1 MLLAVAALTLTACTG
16 SPPSH
21 DGPWMSRIPNTGRM
35 TAAVG
40 SMYVSP
46 DEEWITFFEQ
56 NGVGLAVGLASIEL
70 ATGRR
75 VEHHLDQLPPADMAR
90 LGSDPFNL
98 LEANQGAG
106 AGWRDGILYLS
117 NPARGP
123 RDALV
128 VVNSEP
134 AITCGSKPRGRLL
147 MSDGPAWYSWSQTLK
162 GRLGQ
167 GSAVNGLW
175 DAMKCSAAWRNGR
188 YDETTYAYDAD
199 SRAIVAREAG
209 HETQKIAGL
218 PRSGPFRDVKLK
230 ILRVSPGES
239 YLAYVLSYGT
249 GLILSPVMKDVVKI
263 VDLATGRTRTV
274 CSFRLVGNL
283 FWSGGGRQLFLTG
296 NDPDESRGV
305 YVVDVGEVFGVG
317 QR

>member
-1 MLLAVAALTLTACTG
+1 MLLAVAALAMTACVG

-21 DGPWMSRIPNTGRM
+21 DGPWMSRIPNTERTSGAM
-35 TAAVG
+35 G

-46 DEEWITFFEQ
+46 GEEWITFFES
-56 NGVGLAVGLASIEL
+56 NYVGVAVGLASIEL

-75 VEHHLDQLPPADMAR
+75 VEHHLDQLPPADLIR

-106 AGWRDGILYLS
+106 TGWRDGTLYLK
-117 NPARGP
+117 NFARGP

-134 AITCGSKPRGRLL
+134 AITCGTKPRGRLL
-147 MSDGPAWYSWSQTLK
+147 ISDGPDWYSWSQTLK
-162 GRLGQ
+162 RRLGQ
-167 GSAVNGLW
+167 GAAINDLW
-175 DAMKCSAAWRNGR
+175 GAMKYSAAWHNGR
-188 YDETTYAYDAD
+188 YDETTYAYDRE
-199 SRAIVAREAG
+199 SRSIVAREPG
-209 HETQKIAGL
+209 LEERRITGL
-218 PRSGPFRDVKLK
+218 PRSGPFRDVDLT

-249 GLILSPVMKDVVKI
+249 GLILSPVMKDVVKV
-263 VDLATGRTRTV
+263 VDLATGKTRTV
-274 CSFRLVGNL
+274 CSFRLAGNL
-283 FWSGGGRQLFLTG
+283 SWSGDGRRLFLTG

-305 YVVDVGEVFGVG
+305 YVVDVGEVFGS
-317 QR
+317 